1 MASEASVKTRE
12 AGTEPAQRCAHIVLY
27 KGDGSDSDLSLR
39 QLAPPEDEDDLLWI
53 DIDCNAPDLVL
64 DVARRLGLPEESHRH
79 LLELGSAPLLRSY
92 GDYLVIQAVVV
103 EHVGELQFDGTVLVI
118 ASGPD
123 FVLTVHHR
131 SIDFIRAIRKREH
144 GETRLGMLNEASFV
158 VSLLDWQLGSYFE
171 AVSDFERAVERLE
184 QDVLRDRY
192 DESTRELSRLR
203 KGASRLRRMLAP
215 HRRLFASLARPDFHP
230 EGEDTVGPHFVRA
243 YENFE
248 RAMDVVEN
256 ARELVI
262 GSFELFT
269 NQIALRTNNAMRM
282 LTFATVVIGCQ
293 TVIAGALGMNFKAPF
308 FDAAGLGFWLAVGG
322 MFAVTALAV
331 LLGKRRR
338 WF

>member
-1 MASEASVKTRE
+1 MGASTADKAKQVDDDV
-12 AGTEPAQRCAHIVLY
+12 AQRCAHIVLY
-27 KGDGSDSDLSLR
+27 KGDGSDRDLSLD
-39 QLAPPEDEDDLLWI
+39 AISPPQDDSDLLWV
-53 DIDCNAPDLVL
+53 DIDCDAPDLVL

-79 LLELGSAPLLRSY
+79 LLETGSAPLLRSY
-92 GDYLVIQAVVV
+92 GEYLVIQAVVV
-103 EHVGELQFDGTVLVI
+103 DHPGELRFDGLVLVI
-118 ASGPD
+118 AAGPD
-123 FVLTVHHR
+123 FVLTLHR
-131 SIDFIRAIRKREH
+131 EPIEFIRAIRKREH
-144 GETRLGMLNEASFV
+144 GDTRLGMLNEASFV

-184 QDVLRDRY
+184 EDVLLDRHG
-192 DESTRELSRLR
+192 ESTRELSRLR

-230 EGEDTVGPHFVRA
+230 EGEKTVGPHYVRV

-293 TVIAGALGMNFKAPF
+293 TVIAGVLTVVSLYQSAGVKARF
-308 FDAAGLGFWLAVGG
+308 VGVG
-322 MFAVTALAV
+322 C
-331 LLGKRRR
+331 
-338 WF
+338 